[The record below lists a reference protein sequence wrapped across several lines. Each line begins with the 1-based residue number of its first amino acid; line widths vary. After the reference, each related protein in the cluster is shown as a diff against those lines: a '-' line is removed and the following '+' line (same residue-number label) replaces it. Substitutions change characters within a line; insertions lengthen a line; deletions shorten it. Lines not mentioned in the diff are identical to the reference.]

1 MTDETDETMRACLH
15 RFEAKLDLMTDLLQS
30 LEVRFGALENR
41 YSAVEERIAG
51 VECSEERIVTVESR
65 VSALDQHMTSI
76 HLDDHATRKQLDQIL
91 VRLQRLERRAGL
103 LDETTS

>member
-1 MTDETDETMRACLH
+1 MTDETDETTRACLH

-41 YSAVEERIAG
+41 FSAVEERMGG
-51 VECSEERIVTVESR
+51 VDSEEQIVTMENR
-65 VSALDQHMTSI
+65 VSALDQHVTTI
-76 HLDDHATRKQLDQIL
+76 HLDDRATRQQLDQIL
-91 VRLQRLERRAGL
+91 LRLQRLERRPGL